1 MRAGET
7 GLNNSGSAGLFH
19 VDSVVSGDSVLNAG
33 ETGLNTVPAN
43 VGLNTGS
50 AELHRGDSVV
60 SGDSVLNVGETGL
73 YTVPANVGLN
83 TGSAGWIKRFSSA
96 QYLAAFSF
104 LQQKNET

>member
-1 MRAGET
+1 MVDVWRNSVDSLMRAGET

-50 AELHRGDSVV
+50 AELHRGD
-60 SGDSVLNVGETGL
+60 
-73 YTVPANVGLN
+73 
-83 TGSAGWIKRFSSA
+83 
-96 QYLAAFSF
+96 
-104 LQQKNET
+104 

>member
-19 VDSVVSGDSVLNAG
+19 VDSVFSGDSVLNAG
-33 ETGLNTVPAN
+33 ETGLN
-43 VGLNTGS
+43 
-50 AELHRGDSVV
+50 
-60 SGDSVLNVGETGL
+60 
-73 YTVPANVGLN
+73 TVPANVGLN

>member
-7 GLNNSGSAGLFH
+7 GLNNSGSAWLFH
-19 VDSVVSGDSVLNAG
+19 V
-33 ETGLNTVPAN
+33 
-43 VGLNTGS
+43 
-50 AELHRGDSVV
+50 DSVV

-96 QYLAAFSF
+96 QYLAGFSF